1 MAEERPNARDAKLI
15 QYLNEAYGNEKR
27 LETALEAHIGMAI
40 RAPYKRRLREHL
52 TETRRHA
59 RDVSRRIEQ
68 LGGEAGVA
76 AVLAGAAKATALA
89 SAPLQALRG
98 TSDEE
103 KQLKNAK
110 TEYTEEARE
119 IGMYT
124 AIQTFAENV
133 GDRETAALVR
143 SIMREEHR
151 MFAFLEK
158 EIGRLATAAARA
170 EVPAALRSSARPR
183 RAATRRP
190 STTASTSD
198 GRGSRSRSA
207 TSRAASTRSRSRSGA
222 ASSRSGSTAS
232 RGRSASSRSG
242 GNG

>member
-27 LETALEAHIGMAI
+27 LETALEAHIAMAI
-40 RAPYKRRLREHL
+40 RAPYKRRLRDHL

-76 AVLAGAAKATALA
+76 AVAAGAAKATALA
-89 SAPLQALRG
+89 SAPLEALRG
-98 TSDEE
+98 TGDEE

-110 TEYTEEARE
+110 TEYAEEARE
-119 IGMYT
+119 IGIY
-124 AIQTFAENV
+124 AALQTFAENV
-133 GDRETAALVR
+133 GDRDTARLAH
-143 SIMREEHR
+143 SILREEQR

-158 EIGRLATAAARA
+158 EIGRLASAVARA
-170 EVPAALRSSARPR
+170 EVPAALRRPARPS
-183 RAATRRP
+183 RAATRRLA
-190 STTASTSD
+190 TTA

-207 TSRAASTRSRSRSGA
+207 VSRPSTRSRSGSGA
-222 ASSRSGSTAS
+222 ASGSRRGSTGSRSGTA
-232 RGRSASSRSG
+232 GSRSDG
-242 GNG
+242 SA